1 MKILNYSNE
10 ILAAILGILGD
21 NEVELSVCCWSKL
34 LLTFSLQFAIEG
46 DGTCTRVASIDCPVF
61 APRGILSGYL
71 RRTAEI
77 NVGCQRLKNADPYR
91 ITYSGGLSMVPIPI
105 ADLVWHPVDTIN
117 GEGSEPYLG

>member
-61 APRGILSGYL
+61 
-71 RRTAEI
+71 RTAW
-77 NVGCQRLKNADPYR
+77 NSVGVPAAYR
-91 ITYSGGLSMVPIPI
+91 R
-105 ADLVWHPVDTIN
+105 N
-117 GEGSEPYLG
+117 